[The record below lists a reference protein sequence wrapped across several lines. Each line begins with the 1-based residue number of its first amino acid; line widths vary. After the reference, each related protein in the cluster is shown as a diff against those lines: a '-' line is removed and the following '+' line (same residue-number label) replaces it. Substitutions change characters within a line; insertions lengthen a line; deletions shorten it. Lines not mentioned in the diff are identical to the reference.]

1 MSNRY
6 APRRRYSA
14 ALSAIAVL
22 LMSSLSG
29 IDAASWAHADAVKV
43 SKEVGEPLKA
53 ATDLA
58 QAGDYKGALAKL
70 DAASAASTS
79 ATEKYHIATVRRFI
93 YAKTKDYAKLPP
105 VLDSLIASGLMPD
118 ADVKAARRE
127 LVQIEDRT
135 GDTAAAMKAAKTY
148 VTTYGHDKEMTI
160 FVAGKALELK
170 DFKAAFEWSGKAI
183 DGERA
188 AGRTA
193 PETWYRIR
201 MKAAYEIKNLDAY
214 YDTVEAA
221 LKVYPS
227 ETYWRALVSKAHSE
241 PGYSPERL
249 ELEEFRVLLAA
260 GVKLTTEEKL
270 GMAEAAFEREL
281 SADALAILA
290 PMEANGELKADA
302 TKAARNAR
310 LLAKAKAD
318 TDADRAALK
327 SIVSEAIKSGD
338 GKAIANVADLTMS
351 LGDAKAATELYATA
365 LAKPGLDAANAN
377 AVRLRLGIAQY
388 KSGDVTGAKKTWSG
402 LKGDDGVPDI
412 ARTWQLVA
420 ARS

>member
-29 IDAASWAHADAVKV
+29 IDAASWAHAEAVKV

-70 DAASAASTS
+70 DAASAASAS
-79 ATEKYHIATVRRFI
+79 ATE
-93 YAKTKDYAKLPP
+93 KDYAKLPP

-377 AVRLRLGIAQY
+377 AVQVWRRDRR
-388 KSGDVTGAKKTWSG
+388 KEN
-402 LKGDDGVPDI
+402 
-412 ARTWQLVA
+412 LVGSQG
-420 ARS
+420 R